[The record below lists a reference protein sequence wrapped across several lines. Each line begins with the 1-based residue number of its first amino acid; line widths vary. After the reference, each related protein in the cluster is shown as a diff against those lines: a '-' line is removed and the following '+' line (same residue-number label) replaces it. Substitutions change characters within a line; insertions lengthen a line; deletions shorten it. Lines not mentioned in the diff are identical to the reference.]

1 MTRFQRRTAG
11 EQRGRHQAGSFR
23 RGNKSPVAARCG
35 RGMPAGHS
43 RPCGQRSENFW
54 RRTSARRSVIVRREL
69 QRRGTNPFRAAVGA
83 RLPGNAIRYVL
94 EGREPKV
101 GRMAEVCDALGLEFY
116 IGPPRGRPA
125 DATGEDEA
133 VQAVETRRPPQG
145 HALWDRLRATAQE
158 LNRLLEPAAA
168 ADDAAPAQP
177 AAAAGVIDFPVR
189 RVDRMALSVAAGG
202 GAAEMDEAVVDHLTF
217 RRDWLDRN
225 GLDPSQCT
233 VVDVQGESMEPT
245 LPEGCTILVDRGRR
259 RRRTG
264 GIFVVRSADGVV
276 VKRAGKD
283 ASGGWL
289 LLSDHPAWEP
299 VPWPRDAVVIG
310 EVKWMGMTL

>member
-1 MTRFQRRTAG
+1 MDVRDL
-11 EQRGRHQAGSFR
+11 
-23 RGNKSPVAARCG
+23 
-35 RGMPAGHS
+35 PA
-43 RPCGQRSENFW
+43 
-54 RRTSARRSVIVRREL
+54 IVRREL
-69 QRRGTNPFRAAVGA
+69 QRRGTNPFRAAVEA

-116 IGPPRGRPA
+116 IGPPRGRPE
-125 DATGEDEA
+125 DATGEDETVPA
-133 VQAVETRRPPQG
+133 AEARRPPQG
-145 HALWDRLRATAQE
+145 AVLWHRLRATAQE
-158 LNRLLEPAAA
+158 LNRLLEPPAEAGA
-168 ADDAAPAQP
+168 EAPAQP
-177 AAAAGVIDFPVR
+177 PAASGVIAFPVR

-245 LPEGCTILVDRGRR
+245 LPEGCAILVDRARR
-259 RRRTG
+259 RRRAD
-264 GIFVVRSADGVV
+264 GIFVVRTADGVV

-283 ASGGWL
+283 ASGAWL
-289 LLSDHPAWEP
+289 LISDHPAWEP

-310 EVKWMGMTL
+310 EVKWMGVTL

>member
-1 MTRFQRRTAG
+1 MDVRDI
-11 EQRGRHQAGSFR
+11 
-23 RGNKSPVAARCG
+23 
-35 RGMPAGHS
+35 PA
-43 RPCGQRSENFW
+43 
-54 RRTSARRSVIVRREL
+54 IVRREL

-125 DATGEDEA
+125 DATGEDET

-145 HALWDRLRATAQE
+145 SALWDRLRATAQE
-158 LNRLLEPAAA
+158 LNRLLEPADA
-168 ADDAAPAQP
+168 AAPAQP
-177 AAAAGVIDFPVR
+177 AAGAGVIDFPVR

>member
-1 MTRFQRRTAG
+1 MDVRDI
-11 EQRGRHQAGSFR
+11 
-23 RGNKSPVAARCG
+23 
-35 RGMPAGHS
+35 PAIV
-43 RPCGQRSENFW
+43 RSE
-54 RRTSARRSVIVRREL
+54 I
-69 QRRGTNPFRAAVGA
+69 QRRGTNPFRAAVEA

-116 IGPPRGRPA
+116 IGPPRVRPV
-125 DATGEDEA
+125 DATGEDET
-133 VQAVETRRPPQG
+133 VQAVEARRPPQG
-145 HALWDRLRATAQE
+145 AALWDRLRATAQE
-158 LNRLLEPAAA
+158 LNRLLEPPAGAA
-168 ADDAAPAQP
+168 DAAPAQP

-189 RVDRMALSVAAGG
+189 QVDRMTLFVAAGG
-202 GAAEMDEAVVDHLTF
+202 GASDVDEAVVDHLTF

-245 LPEGCTILVDRGRR
+245 LPEGCSILVDRARR
-259 RRRTG
+259 RRRVG
-264 GIFVVRSADGVV
+264 GIFVVRTADGVV
-276 VKRAGKD
+276 VKRAVKD

-289 LLSDHPAWEP
+289 LISDHPAWEP

-310 EVKWMGMTL
+310 EVKWMGVTL